1 MQKMKKFFL
10 YFLMLIALYIFVTV
24 LTNFEMTERFKDIT
38 NNCETTIKSPK
49 IEIEECKATNSQVY
63 LKGKITNDT
72 GEHIPIKYL
81 QIDIYNENDAYL
93 GTEFKELK
101 YFNVNETVAF
111 DLNYKYNNV
120 EKIVIGITDKTVKEK
135 REKEVNTVA
144 GVKIEPE
151 ITEETIRI
159 ATPIGIVLSLNTLLG
174 AF

>member
-1 MQKMKKFFL
+1 MQKMKKFFI

-38 NNCETTIKSPK
+38 NNCKITIASPK
-49 IEIEECKATNSQVY
+49 IEIEECKATHSQVY

-81 QIDIYNENDAYL
+81 QIDIYNENDTYL

-101 YFNVNETVAF
+101 YFNVNETINF
-111 DLNYKYNNV
+111 DINYQYNNV
-120 EKIVIGITDKTVKEK
+120 DKLVFGITDKTIQ
-135 REKEVNTVA
+135 EKEDKKENTIA
-144 GVKIEPE
+144 GVQIEPE

-159 ATPIGIVLSLNTLLG
+159 AKPIGTILSLNTLLG
-174 AF
+174 AL